1 MITAIIKNLKFG
13 IRIVWG
19 RNRRRAA
26 LNEMG
31 KKDLIQEVI
40 FELGS

>member
-1 MITAIIKNLKFG
+1 MISAIIIKLNLG
-13 IRIVWG
+13 SGLSGVETE
-19 RNRRRAA
+19 RRAA

-40 FELGS
+40 FKLGC